1 MLMMRVAGVRVSHGG
16 KVVVGWME
24 GTGIPGAQVS
34 PGLVGYSDHCTNRSR
49 MDKHL
54 HTVFLFALCTGT
66 CIAQTLTDANSIPA
80 VGQSETRTF
89 YNSTTASGW
98 TLTGTGNTWD
108 ATAVVTFGVTATMT
122 YRAPGD
128 SPFAGLYPA
137 TTLCGERTQGGN
149 TEWRHYLVDA
159 VHAEMIGISAENF
172 SGGRTYCTYPFSIGS
187 TFTDS
192 WSLNGNNYTD
202 TYTYVASGEVL
213 APWGTIPDVVMF
225 ETGGGFSYYLC
236 LAGNVLDPI
245 GDYTPGFGINLW
257 KVDAANGITEASTM
271 DLAVLPNPATEEVV
285 LTLPSSQGFACTL
298 IDATGN
304 VVRTARSIGDR
315 AVLDLRSCASGVYQA
330 VAVDARGRRA
340 VAMVLVE

>member
-1 MLMMRVAGVRVSHGG
+1 MLMMRVAGVHVSHGG
-16 KVVVGWME
+16 KGSTGSKE
-24 GTGIPGAQVS
+24 GAGLVDAQVR
-34 PGLVGYSDHCTNRSR
+34 PGVAGYSDHCTNLIR

-54 HTVFLFALCTGT
+54 HVVLLFALCTGT

-80 VGQSETRTF
+80 VGQGETRTF
-89 YNSTTASGW
+89 YNSPTATGW

-128 SPFAGLYPA
+128 SPFASLYPS
-137 TTLCGERTQGGN
+137 TTLCGERVQNGN

-159 VHAEMIGISAENF
+159 SHAEMIGISAENF

-202 TYTYVASGEVL
+202 TYTYVASGEVQ

-225 ETGGGFSYYLC
+225 ETGGGFSYYLY
-236 LAGNVLDPI
+236 LANNVLDPI

-257 KVDAANGITEASTM
+257 KVDAANGITEAATM

-285 LTLPSSQGFACTL
+285 LTLPSQRGFMYSMT
-298 IDATGN
+298 DATGH
-304 VVRTARSIGDR
+304 VLLTGSSIDDR
-315 AVLDLRSCASGVYQA
+315 AVLDLRSCAAGVYHVSA
-330 VAVDARGRRA
+330 TDARGRRA
-340 VAMVLVE
+340 VARVFVE